1 MSLIKDA
8 KKLADKEL
16 DKVSGGVTAAY
27 FAAQDVIRGKYG
39 VGEERRIALEA
50 AGYNYYEVQRIV
62 NGLMK
67 GYDSVAR
74 DVINGKYG
82 NDQARIRAL
91 TAAGYDPY
99 LVQDI
104 VNAMLL

>member
-1 MSLIKDA
+1 MSLVKDA

-50 AGYNYYEVQRIV
+50 AGYNYYEVQRMIC
-62 NGLMK
+62 
-67 GYDSVAR
+67 S
-74 DVINGKYG
+74 
-82 NDQARIRAL
+82 
-91 TAAGYDPY
+91 T
-99 LVQDI
+99 VQW
-104 VNAMLL
+104 NFLASSSSESPSFTT